1 MSRMLRH
8 ACAHAD
14 PVRIVRVSR
23 RHVKDVDVGGRAH
36 SLAPALALTSA
47 LTSALTPALTPALT
61 LALTLALTPHAHAAR
76 ALACNIVVREVVGLP
91 LRRDHERAAPVA
103 HGGLVAAVLGLFAD
117 GSGRLPGRVDARA
130 CVAAL
135 GGACGLAAA
144 LPGAQSLAL
153 ARA

>member
-47 LTSALTPALTPALT
+47 LTSALTPALT
-61 LALTLALTPHAHAAR
+61 LALTLALTPLHAHAAR

>member
-1 MSRMLRH
+1 MSQMFHRR

-14 PVRIVRVSR
+14 YVRIVRVSR
-23 RHVKDVDVGGRAH
+23 RHVKDGDVGGRAH

-47 LTSALTPALTPALT
+47 LT
-61 LALTLALTPHAHAAR
+61 LTPHAHAAR
-76 ALACNIVVREVVGLP
+76 ALACGIVVREVVGLP

-103 HGGLVAAVLGLFAD
+103 HGGLVAAVLGLIAE

-130 CVAAL
+130 HVAAL
-135 GGACGLAAA
+135 GGACGLAAP
-144 LPGAQSLAL
+144 LPGSQSLAL